1 MRVLAAFSRLLQ
13 WRAMRKLSAIMSNS
27 DVQQLYAELN
37 TLHFEGVL
45 PPCRIVWS
53 RQLTRAAG
61 NIQVKARIIKLSI
74 PLLLEAFSSASL
86 FPREYLVCGVRC
98 DNAETAVREILKH
111 EMIHLWLFVRG
122 LPHGHTAAFRAKAR
136 SLGQTKIR
144 HEIEV
149 PTPKSG
155 YLYSC
160 PNCAREYSRRR
171 RYGRA
176 RACGPCCKAFNG
188 GAYHERFKLR
198 GRKIRRN

>member
-1 MRVLAAFSRLLQ
+1 MFVPSEFNLQ
-13 WRAMRKLSAIMSNS
+13 A
-27 DVQQLYAELN
+27 LYAEFN
-37 TLHFEGVL
+37 TQYFNGVL

-61 NIQVKARIIKLSI
+61 NIHVKARLIKLSV
-74 PLLLEAFSSASL
+74 PLLLETFEKPSL
-86 FPREYLVCGVRC
+86 FPREYSVCGVRC
-98 DNAETAVREILKH
+98 EDAQSAVREILKH

-136 SLGQTKIR
+136 HLGQTKIR

-149 PTPKSG
+149 PAPKCG

-188 GAYHERFKLR
+188 GVYHERFKLR
-198 GRKIRRN
+198 GRKLSGN